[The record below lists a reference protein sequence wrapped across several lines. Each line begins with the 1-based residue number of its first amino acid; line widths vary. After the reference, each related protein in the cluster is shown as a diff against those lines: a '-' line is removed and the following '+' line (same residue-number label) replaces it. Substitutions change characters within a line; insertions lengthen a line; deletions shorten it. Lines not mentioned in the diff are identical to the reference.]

1 MDTQIGAAVPL
12 YTEDTPEGSLFFLF
26 YDAEGRALIGVWQG
40 H

>member
-12 YTEDTPEGSLFFLF
+12 YTEDTPEGSLFFF